1 MTTSEQPVQEYEPT
15 AAEKFASMFE
25 QNEAGQWE
33 IAKRPELPKLSWSDV
48 DPVEIEQWYQG
59 KVDLETA
66 QGQKW
71 SDAWIAYM
79 DAVAEPWNSFVDE
92 AEGLA
97 LEDKKLELDTDEE
110 VIRYLADNTFVDGV
124 SLMDTYPEIED
135 WITEMK
141 AEAIKPEFYDWDIIK
156 VPENGQIEMPTEEP
170 APVVMQAEAESYGQ
184 TAWTEEEMEKQQM
197 WNDAVEEMKNKAI
210 SYGYDRDVAEEW
222 FTTAG
227 ADWEDLTMAHDKA
240 EMELGQRQ
248 VREASDYVKGIFD
261 NMVIDLKQ
269 QQVQDMETFSTN
281 VDDFVSQLKTEI
293 DTHQKENIQKFED
306 WFNSKYDKV
315 QESTNYTYDEVVD
328 MATPEPAVE
337 ETAVY
342 LASKGAAATEGV
354 NPAVIGYSILGMGVM
369 LAGARFIYKK
379 SQVKRGTVDKSSL
392 LGDEQV

>member
-1 MTTSEQPVQEYEPT
+1 MARHQ
-15 AAEKFASMFE
+15 A
-25 QNEAGQWE
+25 WHD
-33 IAKRPELPKLSWSDV
+33 AK
-48 DPVEIEQWYQG
+48 
-59 KVDLETA
+59 
-66 QGQKW
+66 
-71 SDAWIAYM
+71 
-79 DAVAEPWNSFVDE
+79 
-92 AEGLA
+92 
-97 LEDKKLELDTDEE
+97 
-110 VIRYLADNTFVDGV
+110 
-124 SLMDTYPEIED
+124 
-135 WITEMK
+135 
-141 AEAIKPEFYDWDIIK
+141 
-156 VPENGQIEMPTEEP
+156 
-170 APVVMQAEAESYGQ
+170 
-184 TAWTEEEMEKQQM
+184 EEMRSKL
-197 WNDAVEEMKNKAI
+197 I
-210 SYGYDRDVAEEW
+210 SYGYDREVAEEW

-227 ADWEDLTMAHDKA
+227 ADWEDLKMEHDKE

-261 NMVIDLKQ
+261 NMIIDLKQ

-293 DTHQKENIQKFED
+293 DAQQKENIQKFED

-328 MATPEPAVE
+328 MAMPEE

-379 SQVKRGTVDKSSL
+379 SQFKRGTVDKSSL